1 MVSKS
6 KRNEYKKCSKRTFRI
21 ISITDVITNSS
32 TSVFVVHK
40 ESDINSIKELV
51 NAILAI
57 DGNYTFDDLFEIN
70 LEFDYDAIDY
80 YLDSLGE
87 EFKEFE
93 TDNDWETLINS
104 YDSDKKQLL
113 ADRLWECIND
123 WDACYKSPYE
133 YIQVAPKK
141 EIAKN
146 AADLIS
152 RMDGIFDID
161 YYSSY

>member
-1 MVSKS
+1 M
-6 KRNEYKKCSKRTFRI
+6 
-21 ISITDVITNSS
+21 SITDVITNSS
-32 TSVFVVHK
+32 TSVFVVHR

-70 LEFDYDAIDY
+70 LEFNYDVIDE
-80 YLDSLGE
+80 YLEDIGE

-93 TDNDWETLINS
+93 TSNDWEAIINS
-104 YDSDKKQLL
+104 YDNDKKQLL
-113 ADRLWECIND
+113 ANKLWSCID
-123 WDACYKSPYE
+123 YDYCRYYSPYE
-133 YIQVAPKK
+133 YIQVIPKK

-152 RMDGIFDID
+152 RMDEIFDIN
-161 YYSSY
+161 YYSDY

>member
-1 MVSKS
+1 M
-6 KRNEYKKCSKRTFRI
+6 
-21 ISITDVITNSS
+21 SITDVITNSS
-32 TSVFVVHK
+32 TSVFVVHR

-57 DGNYTFDDLFEIN
+57 NGNYTFDVLFEIS
-70 LEFDYDAIDY
+70 LEFDYNAIDY
-80 YLDSLGE
+80 YLDDLRE

-93 TDNDWETLINS
+93 TTDDWEALINS

-113 ADRLWECIND
+113 ADRLWEYMDN

-133 YIQVAPKK
+133 FIKVVPKK
-141 EIAKN
+141 EIAKD

-152 RMDGIFDID
+152 RMDEIFNID